1 MRSTPSQNRQLMK
14 EHDMTEF
21 RSRLRI
27 AATSLLLVAAVNAES
42 AGTADCNRIVVTGHP
57 R

>member
-27 AATSLLLVAAVNAES
+27 AATSLLLVAAVNAAS